1 MFFPVVLA
9 LALIPQQSAQPSST
23 QDALALLTEVSQRY
37 TDAKSYHI
45 EATEERTS
53 SNELQRSWQKT
64 LMKALMMPGG
74 RYRYEGRS
82 GYGDAIYVSDG
93 TTQWVYHVYEHLYT
107 QRPAEGES
115 PKHRIIPTEE
125 MPAFSAQGLVR
136 IMAHRVDHL
145 KSAILLP
152 DEMVSVGGKDVTC
165 YVVRYTDEDL
175 KTKRGDGKQDWTLWI
190 SKQNKTVV
198 KTLSHEQTYLLPAH
212 IPISV
217 ETGVIYEIVELDQQE
232 PAETFTFAVPSD
244 AKLVGEFPAA
254 LGHNPNIIAAKMLR
268 NPAPELALKSV
279 DGKVL
284 SLSRIRGKPVF
295 LEFWATWCAP
305 CVELIPDLK
314 KLYAETQEKGL
325 VWISIDSDHDAS
337 AAAAF
342 LTRERVPWPNYH
354 DEDGSLGRAYERSGI
369 PLGVL
374 IDAEGKITFYE
385 SGYEIPVLRA
395 AIAKLGPQYAGISP
409 AAKPTQ

>member
-9 LALIPQQSAQPSST
+9 LALIPQHSAQPSST

-37 TDAKSYHI
+37 ADAKSYHI
-45 EATEERTS
+45 EATEERTD

-64 LMKALMMPGG
+64 LMKAIMMPGG

-82 GYGDAIYVSDG
+82 GYGAAMYVSDG
-93 TTQWVYHVYEHLYT
+93 TTQWVYRVYEHLYT
-107 QRPAEGES
+107 QKPAEGES
-115 PKHRIIPTEE
+115 PKHRIIPSEE
-125 MPAFSAQGLVR
+125 MPALSAQGLVR

-152 DEMVSVGGKDVTC
+152 DEMVSVGGKDVSC

-190 SKQNKTVV
+190 SKQYKTVV
-198 KTLSHEQTYLLPAH
+198 KTLSHEQTYLLPAR

-217 ETGVIYEIVELDQQE
+217 ETGVVYEVAELDQQE
-232 PAETFTFAVPSD
+232 PAESFTFAVPSD
-244 AKLVGEFPAA
+244 AKLVDEFPDT
-254 LGHNPNIIAAKMLR
+254 LRHNPDAARMLG
-268 NPAPELALKSV
+268 NPAPELTLKSG
-279 DGKVL
+279 GKAL
-284 SLSRIRGKPVF
+284 SLSSLRGKPVF

-337 AAAAF
+337 TVAAF
-342 LTRERVPWPNYH
+342 LTREHVPWPNYH
-354 DEDGSLGRAYERSGI
+354 DEDGSLGGAYQRAGI

-385 SGYEIPVLRA
+385 SGYEIPSLRA
-395 AIAKLGPQYAGISP
+395 AIAKLGPQFAGISP